1 MCTLT
6 KRGLFAFLS
15 QVDPC
20 KATVTQRAD
29 GEFVPGK
36 QQHNHPGKVGAA
48 LAANPAAARRSETR
62 LAADPLSF
70 REEIEENAAQRL
82 PPTTIKN
89 LYPVGGIQV
98 RREDEQA
105 APTGLRT
112 PVWSTRHIIPV
123 GLTVVLDVA
132 LVQDQTAP
140 LGATK

>member
-1 MCTLT
+1 M
-6 KRGLFAFLS
+6 
-15 QVDPC
+15 
-20 KATVTQRAD
+20 
-29 GEFVPGK
+29 
-36 QQHNHPGKVGAA
+36 
-48 LAANPAAARRSETR
+48 
-62 LAADPLSF
+62 ADPLSF

-140 LGATK
+140 LGATKWIKAMTTRSNNIRYIGGELD

>member
-1 MCTLT
+1 MRTQ
-6 KRGLFAFLS
+6 GNNFLFFFLNF
-15 QVDPC
+15 D
-20 KATVTQRAD
+20 TVLQNSTAIKF
-29 GEFVPGK
+29 GVVF
-36 QQHNHPGKVGAA
+36 
-48 LAANPAAARRSETR
+48 L
-62 LAADPLSF
+62 
-70 REEIEENAAQRL
+70 REIVENAAQRL

-105 APTGLRT
+105 ALTGLRT

>member
-1 MCTLT
+1 MAPRREQTWPR
-6 KRGLFAFLS
+6 K
-15 QVDPC
+15 DI
-20 KATVTQRAD
+20 
-29 GEFVPGK
+29 
-36 QQHNHPGKVGAA
+36 AA
-48 LAANPAAARRSETR
+48 LLGANPAAARRSETR

-82 PPTTIKN
+82 PSTTIKN

>member
-1 MCTLT
+1 M
-6 KRGLFAFLS
+6 
-15 QVDPC
+15 
-20 KATVTQRAD
+20 
-29 GEFVPGK
+29 
-36 QQHNHPGKVGAA
+36 
-48 LAANPAAARRSETR
+48 
-62 LAADPLSF
+62 
-70 REEIEENAAQRL
+70 
-82 PPTTIKN
+82 
-89 LYPVGGIQV
+89 

>member
-1 MCTLT
+1 MLQPIRIRLT
-6 KRGLFAFLS
+6 ALSCFETNIYQRVFLRGRTHTN
-15 QVDPC
+15 
-20 KATVTQRAD
+20 KAVTDRQT
-29 GEFVPGK
+29 
-36 QQHNHPGKVGAA
+36 
-48 LAANPAAARRSETR
+48 NPAAARRSETR

-105 APTGLRT
+105 ALTGLRT

>member
-1 MCTLT
+1 MCSRLT
-6 KRGLFAFLS
+6 WRSRLLAVTGTVLMILS
-15 QVDPC
+15 HC
-20 KATVTQRAD
+20 IT
-29 GEFVPGK
+29 G
-36 QQHNHPGKVGAA
+36 
-48 LAANPAAARRSETR
+48 
-62 LAADPLSF
+62 ADPLSF

>member
-1 MCTLT
+1 MELDT
-6 KRGLFAFLS
+6 RELFRYLARDCNYRDEKLCDVSKADCIARDNILLS
-15 QVDPC
+15 
-20 KATVTQRAD
+20 K
-29 GEFVPGK
+29 
-36 QQHNHPGKVGAA
+36 
-48 LAANPAAARRSETR
+48 L
-62 LAADPLSF
+62 
-70 REEIEENAAQRL
+70 
-82 PPTTIKN
+82 KN

>member
-1 MCTLT
+1 MPPKLKVFKKVQSFVALVHCLTL
-6 KRGLFAFLS
+6 
-15 QVDPC
+15 
-20 KATVTQRAD
+20 
-29 GEFVPGK
+29 
-36 QQHNHPGKVGAA
+36 
-48 LAANPAAARRSETR
+48 
-62 LAADPLSF
+62 LSF

-105 APTGLRT
+105 ALTGLRT

>member
-1 MCTLT
+1 MELDT
-6 KRGLFAFLS
+6 RELFRYLARDCNYRDEKLCDVSKADCIARDYILLS
-15 QVDPC
+15 
-20 KATVTQRAD
+20 K
-29 GEFVPGK
+29 
-36 QQHNHPGKVGAA
+36 
-48 LAANPAAARRSETR
+48 L
-62 LAADPLSF
+62 
-70 REEIEENAAQRL
+70 
-82 PPTTIKN
+82 KN

-112 PVWSTRHIIPV
+112 PVWSTRDIIPV

>member
-1 MCTLT
+1 MELDT
-6 KRGLFAFLS
+6 RELFRYLARDCNYRDEKLCDVSKADCIARDYILLS
-15 QVDPC
+15 
-20 KATVTQRAD
+20 K
-29 GEFVPGK
+29 
-36 QQHNHPGKVGAA
+36 
-48 LAANPAAARRSETR
+48 L
-62 LAADPLSF
+62 
-70 REEIEENAAQRL
+70 
-82 PPTTIKN
+82 KN

>member
-1 MCTLT
+1 MELDTHE
-6 KRGLFAFLS
+6 LFRYLARDCNYRDEKLCDVSKADCIARDYILLS
-15 QVDPC
+15 
-20 KATVTQRAD
+20 K
-29 GEFVPGK
+29 
-36 QQHNHPGKVGAA
+36 
-48 LAANPAAARRSETR
+48 L
-62 LAADPLSF
+62 
-70 REEIEENAAQRL
+70 
-82 PPTTIKN
+82 KN
-89 LYPVGGIQV
+89 LYPVRGIQV

>member
-1 MCTLT
+1 MAPQPEQTWPW
-6 KRGLFAFLS
+6 KDA
-15 QVDPC
+15 
-20 KATVTQRAD
+20 
-29 GEFVPGK
+29 
-36 QQHNHPGKVGAA
+36 AA
-48 LAANPAAARRSETR
+48 LLRANPAAARRSETH

-82 PPTTIKN
+82 LSTTIKN
-89 LYPVGGIQV
+89 LYPVGEIQV
-98 RREDEQA
+98 RREDEQ

-112 PVWSTRHIIPV
+112 PVWSTQHIIPV

>member
-1 MCTLT
+1 MRTQ
-6 KRGLFAFLS
+6 GNNFLFFFLNF
-15 QVDPC
+15 D
-20 KATVTQRAD
+20 TVLQNSTAIKF
-29 GEFVPGK
+29 GVVFLP
-36 QQHNHPGKVGAA
+36 
-48 LAANPAAARRSETR
+48 
-62 LAADPLSF
+62 
-70 REEIEENAAQRL
+70 EIEENAAQRL